1 MSVILNNLWSL
12 CIFTSCVS
20 FCCCCCRCVI
30 CYWLYLL
37 VDYGSILSHI
47 SKILYMY
54 NTLTFFICCLIPV
67 LYFYDCIL
75 YSFYARKIWNFHNK
89 VQNIKNIEK
98 GHLKKLLLKYIEIF
112 HKTVIVL
119 LQDNLKR
126 NHIKY
131 VWFVFTS
138 SCLSEGACLIY
149 IICFCMCIVLSNTCC
164 VVFLFFFLRLVYPML
179 SVSLDCPFSILQH

>member
-1 MSVILNNLWSL
+1 MSFFDIFNVFWSL

-47 SKILYMY
+47 SRILYMY

-98 GHLKKLLLKYIEIF
+98 GHLMSRYYTYI
-112 HKTVIVL
+112 
-119 LQDNLKR
+119 
-126 NHIKY
+126 
-131 VWFVFTS
+131 VF
-138 SCLSEGACLIY
+138 LIY
-149 IICFCMCIVLSNTCC
+149 DSKWTRNQPINKVN
-164 VVFLFFFLRLVYPML
+164 
-179 SVSLDCPFSILQH
+179 SILHIYSNNNKKKHMK